1 MRNDDKGFTIIEI
14 VVVIAI
20 LGLLATM
27 LIGSTSYIANSAAR
41 GLANSVKTAIGET
54 RIKTMGKQETA
65 LYIYRSTEDDKF
77 YKQFVVKVNGD
88 WQKPETEEAIGKR
101 NPVLTYEIKGDT
113 NIYELTPGTGIF
125 ICFDRATG
133 KERVIDPSIPPNDY
147 IDVKVEASGRIA
159 APDTPGAT
167 PQKSIMCKKITVTG
181 GGSVYDIKIEP
192 ATGKVTLE

>member
-20 LGLLATM
+20 LGILVTM
-27 LIGSTSYIANSAAR
+27 LIGGTSYIASSAAR

-77 YKQFVVKVNGD
+77 YRQFIVKVNGD
-88 WQKPETEEAIGKR
+88 WQKPETEEMIGKK
-101 NPVLTYEIKGDT
+101 NPVLKYTITGGTES
-113 NIYELTPGTGIF
+113 ELTPGTGIF
-125 ICFDRATG
+125 ICFDRTTG
-133 KERVIDPSIPPNDY
+133 KEAVVSDILV
-147 IDVKVEASGRIA
+147 DVDASGKLVE
-159 APDTPGAT
+159 DTDSTGLN
-167 PQKSIMCKKITVTG
+167 SIMCEKITITG
-181 GGSVYDIKIEP
+181 GGSVYDVVIYP

>member
-54 RIKTMGKQETA
+54 RIKTMGKQETV
-65 LYIYRSTEDDKF
+65 LYIYRSSEDDKF
-77 YKQFVVKVNGD
+77 YKQYIVKIND
-88 WQKPETEEAIGKR
+88 NWQKPEMEETIGKR
-101 NPVLTYEIKGDT
+101 NPVFRYQIKGDAT
-113 NIYELTPGTGIF
+113 IHELTPGTGIF
-125 ICFDRATG
+125 IGFDRATG
-133 KERVIDPSIPPNDY
+133 KETTVSDIKVDIDG
-147 IDVKVEASGRIA
+147 ASGKLVEY
-159 APDTPGAT
+159 TGGGT
-167 PQKSIMCKKITVTG
+167 VYESIICENIEITG
-181 GGSVYDIKIEP
+181 GGSMYNVKIVP

>member
-1 MRNDDKGFTIIEI
+1 MRNDDRGFTIIEI

-27 LIGSTSYIANSAAR
+27 LIGSSSYIANSAAR
-41 GLANSVKTAIGET
+41 GLANAVKTAVGET

-77 YKQFVVKVNGD
+77 YKQYIVKVNGD
-88 WQKPETEEAIGKR
+88 WQKPETEETIGKK
-101 NPVLTYEIKGDT
+101 NPMLTYKIDGDPDT
-113 NIYELTPGTGIF
+113 YELTPGTGIF

-133 KERVIDPSIPPNDY
+133 KEAVVSAILVDVDSSGKIVEDTDSTGLDSIKCTN
-147 IDVKVEASGRIA
+147 
-159 APDTPGAT
+159 
-167 PQKSIMCKKITVTG
+167 ITITG
-181 GGSVYDIKIEP
+181 GGAVYDIKIEP